1 MIYLPKFF
9 YNGVLFSFDNVI
21 VAGGREPNLQWFKQL
36 VDSKEVHCADHG
48 MDLCYKANIIPKT
61 IVGDMDSC
69 DPLALNFF
77 QKCLVFLSIFSN
89 VFVLNFSFVL
99 SIIG

>member
-77 QKCLVFLSIFSN
+77 QKFQEL
-89 VFVLNFSFVL
+89 
-99 SIIG
+99 